1 MAKINFYIKPNYV
14 ITESLLYCKNT
25 ANCTMIIKNVFKP
38 EINGVM
44 LPPDLVL
51 LDLGPGVLSSR

>member
-1 MAKINFYIKPNYV
+1 
-14 ITESLLYCKNT
+14 
-25 ANCTMIIKNVFKP
+25 MIIKNVFKP